1 MQEVQITVI
10 DASGTAQ
17 ELAFPTGMGL
27 SLMEAL
33 KSAGY
38 PVEAVCGGMAL
49 CATCRVEWQE
59 GAVSEPTDA
68 ELDMLDTLPDQ
79 QPTSRLGCQIRLES
93 LTDGQAILR
102 LNPSKKD

>member
-10 DASGTAQ
+10 DVCGTVK
-17 ELAFPTGMGL
+17 ELVFPTRLGL

-38 PVEAVCGGMAL
+38 PLEAVCGGMAL

-59 GAVSEPTDA
+59 GAVSEPNEA

-79 QPTSRLGCQIRLES
+79 QPASRLSCQIRLES

-102 LNPSKKD
+102 LNPTKF